1 MARPRTIP
9 ATADTATAVTRR
21 AVTCVAGP
29 RAGSLRAAA
38 ALAAT
43 GAVLAATLA
52 ASPAS
57 AARHAPCPTAG
68 TTLARVS
75 APNLRVYRQG
85 TTMKACL
92 RKPGTRRTVRTLGP
106 WVAGTRVAAG
116 GGAVAWTVPRPADGG
131 GTVDGLTT
139 ADVRTGRRWL
149 QTVRAAPATSATTPA
164 ADDRVLTL
172 LTDGRA
178 TAWVTA
184 RGVIAAAIRALPEE
198 PATLYGAGLPGTE
211 PFRVG
216 RRFALGD
223 AGPVAATAVA
233 KGLTLTVGGEGD
245 ECGGTDEYQ
254 ARIPA
259 FGDRPETIFRYASVD
274 WARTTGPC
282 G

>member
-1 MARPRTIP
+1 MARPRSISTGS
-9 ATADTATAVTRR
+9 TRTAV
-21 AVTCVAGP
+21 ALVATG
-29 RAGSLRAAA
+29 A
-38 ALAAT
+38 ALASA
-43 GAVLAATLA
+43 LAAG
-52 ASPAS
+52 PAS
-57 AARHAPCPTAG
+57 AARHAPCPTTG
-68 TTLARVS
+68 TTLARVG

-116 GGAVAWTVPRPADGG
+116 GGAVAWTVPRPAEGG
-131 GTVDGLTT
+131 GTVDGLSTE
-139 ADVRTGRRWL
+139 DVRTGRRWL
-149 QTVRAAPATSATTPA
+149 KTVRATPATSATTPA
-164 ADDRVLTL
+164 ADDRVLAL

-178 TAWVTA
+178 AAWVTA
-184 RGVIAAAIRALPEE
+184 RGVIAAAVRALPEE

-223 AGPVAATAVA
+223 AGSDAAATVAA
-233 KGLTLTVGGEGD
+233 GLRLTVGGEGD

-259 FGDRPETIFRYASVD
+259 FGDRPETIFRYASQS